1 MATTG
6 STIDSDESFAKSAGK
21 QLAIYALYTL
31 VFLAVLIYVFSIVA
45 GRTGGGASGGAVDV
59 ANNSITITL
68 RQEPPQL
75 DAGRATDAS
84 SFVVLAHVMEGL
96 LAYDDNMQLIPGM
109 AERWE
114 IREDGAT
121 FWIREEA
128 RWSNGDPVT
137 AHDFEFAWKRV
148 VDPDTASEY
157 AFILYP
163 ILNAE
168 AVTQGELPKEML
180 GVQALDAR
188 TLEVQFAQP
197 TPYFAK
203 LVAFVTFLPLQQEFY
218 ESTNGRYG
226 ADADE
231 MLYNGPYVLDEWVH
245 GASMLWHK
253 NPSYWGDHKGF
264 LDEIVTAY
272 ITTDVNAK
280 LKLFKDGQIVET
292 QLLAPMLPEAMEQ
305 RWQIDRVMDGTVFFL
320 EFNHR
325 EDRVTDNW
333 NFRRAMQLA
342 QNSDEL
348 VYKVLKEA
356 AYLPAVSLFPV
367 WIQGLNGAFRSE
379 YPPVEHKMNLELARE
394 HLEMAK
400 AELGI
405 EEFPPIVF
413 LTGDTPISI
422 LSAEYYQEL
431 YKQNLGLEIRIDVQ
445 NFKQRLAKMTSG
457 DFDIVVAGWGPDYD
471 DPLTFGDF
479 FASWNLNNRGRYS
492 SSEMDAQVRI
502 AQAELDPKKRL
513 DAFGEIQRIV
523 YEDVT
528 LIPMYERG
536 WSFVVDPRLK
546 GFKRRSIGPEVDF
559 NFAYIEGSED

>member
-1 MATTG
+1 MAVTDTP
-6 STIDSDESFAKSAGK
+6 IDSEESFARSAGK
-21 QLAIYALYTL
+21 QLAIYALYAL
-31 VFLAVLIYVFSIVA
+31 VLLASLIYVFSLVA
-45 GRTGGGASGGAVDV
+45 GRTGSGTSGGAVDV
-59 ANNSITITL
+59 ANNSVTTTL

-75 DAGRATDAS
+75 DAGRSTDAS

-114 IREDGAT
+114 VREDGAT
-121 FWIREEA
+121 FWIRDEA
-128 RWSNGDPVT
+128 LWSNGDSVT

-168 AVTQGELPKEML
+168 AITQGELPKEML
-180 GVQALDAR
+180 GVQAVDDQ

-197 TPYFAK
+197 TPYFDK
-203 LVAFVTFLPLQQEFY
+203 LVAFNTYLPLQQEFY
-218 ESTNGRYG
+218 ESTDGRYG
-226 ADADE
+226 ADAE
-231 MLYNGPYVLDEWVH
+231 YMIYNGPYVVEEWIH
-245 GASMLWHK
+245 GASMLWRK
-253 NPSYWGDHKGF
+253 NPTYWGDHKGF
-264 LDEIVTAY
+264 LDEINAAY
-272 ITTDVNAK
+272 ITTDINAK
-280 LKLFKDGQIVET
+280 LNLFKDGQIAET
-292 QLLAPMLPEAMEQ
+292 QLLAPMLPEAMEK

-325 EDRVTDNW
+325 EGRITDNW
-333 NFRRAMQLA
+333 HFRRAMQLA
-342 QNSDEL
+342 QSSDEL

-367 WIQGLNGAFRSE
+367 WIQGLNDIFRTE
-379 YPPVEHKMNLELARE
+379 YPPIEHKLNVQLARE
-394 HLEMAK
+394 HLEMARQ
-400 AELGI
+400 ELGL

-422 LSAEYYQEL
+422 LSSEYYQEL

-457 DFDIVVAGWGPDYD
+457 EFDVVVAGWGPDYD

-479 FASWNLNNRGRYS
+479 FASWNLNNRGRYNS
-492 SSEMDAQVRI
+492 PEMDAQVRI

-536 WSFVVDPRLK
+536 WAFVVDPRLK
-546 GFKRRSIGPEVDF
+546 GFKRRSVGPEVDF
-559 NFAYIEGSED
+559 NFAYIEEVED